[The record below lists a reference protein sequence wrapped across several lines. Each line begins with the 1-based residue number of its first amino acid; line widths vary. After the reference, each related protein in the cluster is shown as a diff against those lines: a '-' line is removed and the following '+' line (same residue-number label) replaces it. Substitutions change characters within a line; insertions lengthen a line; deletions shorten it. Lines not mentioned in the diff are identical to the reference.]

1 MRTAVGSPSTAWM
14 ARAHINGD
22 IAWLLPQLSQVS
34 SWWSKDFG
42 TLAPS
47 APNQSVDQGKEQYK
61 TVQRETIMI
70 ILDNDPRFHSGAAV
84 QCRIWTP
91 SS

>member
-1 MRTAVGSPSTAWM
+1 M
-14 ARAHINGD
+14 ARRAQAHVNGD
-22 IAWLLPQLSQVS
+22 VAWLLPQLSQMG

-42 TLAPS
+42 TLPPS
-47 APNQSVDQGKEQYK
+47 AQNQSADQGKEQYK

-70 ILDNDPRFHSGAAV
+70 ILDNDPQSRSGAAV